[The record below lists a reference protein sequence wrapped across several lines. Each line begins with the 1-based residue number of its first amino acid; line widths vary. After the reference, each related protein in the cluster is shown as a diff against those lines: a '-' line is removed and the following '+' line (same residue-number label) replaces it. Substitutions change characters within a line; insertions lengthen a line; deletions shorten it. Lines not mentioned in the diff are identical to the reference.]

1 LRKRFI
7 GSDQHTGGSSR
18 RKRAFTLVE
27 LLVVIAI
34 IGTLAGLLLPAVQA
48 ARESA
53 RITSCRNNV
62 GQLAKAMLHHESSM
76 GFFPSG
82 GWGPKWLGV
91 AARPSDAAQPA
102 GWIYSVLPYIEE
114 TNTRNIIA
122 DTSTNGDA
130 AYQKLAATPLPGLA
144 CPSRRSARAL
154 PVTGGTGYRGD
165 CSTTLTMTTAA
176 RSDYAAN
183 SGSLGFC
190 IKADAFKG
198 ISSTSAG
205 GKKKVSYCHHPPGNP
220 DNYRTQ
226 SIAISAVE
234 NRANPSSLDY
244 IGGCDSCSAVS
255 GTPVDDRIANPA
267 DLPEGETWRKQPL
280 AEKVLRSDD
289 GIPDLQD
296 GLAYR
301 MSRLQA
307 ASVFDGLS
315 NVYLLGEKYVPADA
329 YESGTDPG
337 DNGPMLVGYSAG
349 NVRWG
354 VEPPTPDRQ
363 RGLHP
368 TAFGSAH
375 PAGWN
380 AAFGDGSVRTL
391 TYTIDADLHKK
402 LSSRDDINRGGL
414 AGAPPID

>member
-1 LRKRFI
+1 MKRI
-7 GSDQHTGGSSR
+7 RTSG
-18 RKRAFTLVE
+18 FTLVE
-27 LLVVIAI
+27 LLVVITI

-53 RITSCRNNV
+53 RITACRNNV

-82 GWGPKWLGV
+82 GWGPKWLGI
-91 AARPSDAAQPA
+91 AGRSSDAAQPA
-102 GWIYSVLPYIEE
+102 GWIYSVLPYMEE
-114 TNTRNIIA
+114 KNTRNIIA
-122 DTSTNGDA
+122 DTSTNGEA
-130 AYQKLAATPLPGLA
+130 AYQRLAATPLPGLA
-144 CPSRRSARAL
+144 CPSRRSARPL

-165 CSTTLTMTTAA
+165 CSTTMSIPRAS

-190 IKADAFKG
+190 LRADAFKG

-220 DNYRTQ
+220 DNYKTQ
-226 SIAISAVE
+226 TIAISAAE
-234 NRANPSSLDY
+234 NRSNPSDLDY
-244 IGGCDSCSAVS
+244 IGACDSCSAVS
-255 GTPVDDRIANPA
+255 GTPVDDRIANPTDLA
-267 DLPEGETWRKQPL
+267 DGEIWRQQPL

-307 ASVFDGLS
+307 ASVYDGLS
-315 NVYLLGEKYVPADA
+315 NVYLLGEKYVSSDA
-329 YESGTDPG
+329 YDSGTDPG

-349 NVRWG
+349 NVRWS
-354 VEPPTPDRQ
+354 VEPPTPDRY
-363 RGLHP
+363 RGWHP

-375 PAGWN
+375 AAGWN
-380 AAFGDGSVRTL
+380 AAFGDGSVQTL
-391 TYTIDADLHKK
+391 SYTIDADLHKK
-402 LSSRDDINRGGL
+402 LASRDDIKRGGL
-414 AGAPPID
+414 AGAPPAN

>member
-1 LRKRFI
+1 
-7 GSDQHTGGSSR
+7 
-18 RKRAFTLVE
+18 VE

-130 AYQKLAATPLPGLA
+130 AYRKLAATPLPGFA

-154 PVTGGTGYRGD
+154 PVTNGTGYRGD
-165 CSTTLTMTTAA
+165 CSTTMTITTAA

-190 IKADAFKG
+190 IRADAFKG
-198 ISSTSAG
+198 ISSTSDG

-220 DNYRTQ
+220 DNYKTQ

-234 NRANPSSLDY
+234 NRANPSNLDY
-244 IGGCDSCSAVS
+244 IGACDSCSAVS

-267 DLPEGETWRKQPL
+267 DLPEGETWRKQSL

-296 GLAYR
+296 GMAYR

-380 AAFGDGSVRTL
+380 SAFGDGSVRTL

-402 LSSRDDINRGGL
+402 LSSRDDIKRGGL

>member
-1 LRKRFI
+1 MKHALR
-7 GSDQHTGGSSR
+7 D
-18 RKRAFTLVE
+18 AFTLVE
-27 LLVVIAI
+27 LLVVLAI

-91 AARPSDAAQPA
+91 AARTSDATQPA

-114 TNTRNIIA
+114 KNTRNIIA
-122 DTSTNGDA
+122 DTSMNGVV

-144 CPSRRSARAL
+144 CPTRRSARAL
-154 PVTGGTGYRGD
+154 PVTDGTVYRGD
-165 CSTTLTMTTAA
+165 CSTNMTITTAA

-190 IKADAFKG
+190 IAADAFKG
-198 ISSTSAG
+198 ISSTSDG

-220 DNYRTQ
+220 DNYKTQ
-226 SIAISAVE
+226 TIDISAVE
-234 NRANPSSLDY
+234 NRANASSLDY
-244 IGGCDSCSAVS
+244 IGACDSCSAVS

-267 DLPEGETWRKQPL
+267 DLAEGETWRKQSL

-329 YESGTDPG
+329 YDSGTDPG
-337 DNGPMLVGYSAG
+337 DNGPMLAGYSAG

-354 VEPPTPDRQ
+354 FEPPTPDRH

-375 PAGWN
+375 AAGWN
-380 AAFGDGSVRTL
+380 AAFGDGSVQTL
-391 TYTIDADLHKK
+391 SYMIDADLHKK
-402 LSSRDDINRGGL
+402 LSSRDDIKRGGL
-414 AGAPPID
+414 AGAPPAD